1 MAAGAVSAPLIIPMI
16 QPQTSRIKNHIDTST
31 PVCLQSDTPGV
42 HIFYTLDGSRPVAA
56 SRRYGEPV
64 LLPAGRVSVRALAE
78 TSDGRQSSV
87 VTKVFFVDQ
96 ADTRMDPEV
105 LQDTQQPPSEGTS
118 CSAEN
123 SASSLRPAEPRM
135 MGNACPQSGP
145 NLRWLGSGT
154 QLEGSGYLSGMPAS
168 HLQQQTDFLRC
179 LQCLVLRP
187 LDPLAWFCPRCGAV
201 FPLFPV
207 QRLPLPEGGQG
218 HVLCVCCGSGN
229 PAHLSS
235 CLTCETHL
243 QQAGVGGSAPSV
255 PAAGGRSV
263 SCSRCQR
270 MNHSDARYCDWCGSK
285 CHHAVSCVVCWRC
298 GANGHLNAFYCGS
311 CGVFLEMPVPPT
323 TCSDVTPP
331 VGGEATGQAM
341 PSSDPTASV
350 KVAPPTVDRSTQT
363 VGLYY
368 PSATELHRKEQQ
380 RAEKLSRDRRPPLT
394 AVSPGQGYWRKQLDH
409 VCAHLRSY
417 TQNHAPFRAL
427 LGEPRLGQVVS
438 AVVQEDR
445 YEVSLTVSFMSAGRE
460 IKQVSPEEDGA
471 GPSGGGIGPVV
482 RAESLS
488 SVTERSI
495 NGHSV
500 IKHNQKLKPAV
511 KDTLLLKELG
521 TGGGQVSAMQQLL
534 DQGVDPSCC
543 GGDSRHALADTMVNG
558 HHDVLP
564 VLVQRGADVEQESG
578 L

>member
-105 LQDTQQPPSEGTS
+105 LQDTQQVSKHLEHLGTPGTPGNTCS
-118 CSAEN
+118 CMLQMFLQTVTCFC
-123 SASSLRPAEPRM
+123 SSLHLKERPVLPRT
-135 MGNACPQSGP
+135 
-145 NLRWLGSGT
+145 L
-154 QLEGSGYLSGMPAS
+154 
-168 HLQQQTDFLRC
+168 C

-207 QRLPLPEGGQG
+207 QRLPLPEGGQTLLCVFCNSLVPVSTAPIDEQPLEVDTQHTHLRHG

-331 VGGEATGQAM
+331 VGGEAT
-341 PSSDPTASV
+341 
-350 KVAPPTVDRSTQT
+350 APPTVDRSTQT

-460 IKQVSPEEDGA
+460 IKQVSFRRSPER
-471 GPSGGGIGPVV
+471 IWK
-482 RAESLS
+482 S
-488 SVTERSI
+488 SEKQETE
-495 NGHSV
+495 V
-500 IKHNQKLKPAV
+500 PDVKLV
-511 KDTLLLKELG
+511 F
-521 TGGGQVSAMQQLL
+521 
-534 DQGVDPSCC
+534 
-543 GGDSRHALADTMVNG
+543 
-558 HHDVLP
+558 HH
-564 VLVQRGADVEQESG
+564 R
-578 L
+578 

>member
-16 QPQTSRIKNHIDTST
+16 QPQTSRVKNHIDTST

-105 LQDTQQPPSEGTS
+105 LQDTQQVSKHLEHLGTPGTPGNTCS
-118 CSAEN
+118 CMLQMFLQTVTCFC
-123 SASSLRPAEPRM
+123 SSLRLKERPVSSVCLSRCLQSVHLSRYLQSV
-135 MGNACPQSGP
+135 CPS
-145 NLRWLGSGT
+145 
-154 QLEGSGYLSGMPAS
+154 
-168 HLQQQTDFLRC
+168 RC
-179 LQCLVLRP
+179 LQCLVLHP

-201 FPLFPV
+201 FPPFPV
-207 QRLPLPEGGQG
+207 QRLPLAEGGQTLLFVFCNSLVPVSTAPIDEQPLEVDTQHTHLRHG

-243 QQAGVGGSAPSV
+243 QQVTP
-255 PAAGGRSV
+255 
-263 SCSRCQR
+263 
-270 MNHSDARYCDWCGSK
+270 
-285 CHHAVSCVVCWRC
+285 CVVCWRC

-311 CGVFLEMPVPPT
+311 CGVFLEMPSSV
-323 TCSDVTPP
+323 CLQ
-331 VGGEATGQAM
+331 AT

-417 TQNHAPFRAL
+417 AQNHAPFRAL

-460 IKQVSPEEDGA
+460 IKQVSEGHSAAEGA
-471 GPSGGGIGPVV
+471 GYGWRSGQRHAAAPGSGTAFPSNQQPPVGHV
-482 RAESLS
+482 FT
-488 SVTERSI
+488 VT
-495 NGHSV
+495 GLFA
-500 IKHNQKLKPAV
+500 LK
-511 KDTLLLKELG
+511 
-521 TGGGQVSAMQQLL
+521 
-534 DQGVDPSCC
+534 GVDPYCC
-543 GGDSRHALADTMVNG
+543 GGDSRHALAVTMVNG

-578 L
+578 RCNAGVRRRNATGQTALDVALSSSCSRTVSLLAAQT